1 MAGVFDTYSDV
12 AFATIETV
20 MGEDITFIAS
30 DARYS
35 SLDAYGLIDDVY
47 SEPDDFGGIVIQQKK
62 RVTVAKDQVP
72 EDVNIGDDIE
82 IVLEEKTYTIID
94 IKPDVNS
101 SSVFY
106 LSE

>member
-1 MAGVFDTYSDV
+1 
-12 AFATIETV
+12 
-20 MGEDITFIAS
+20 
-30 DARYS
+30 
-35 SLDAYGLIDDVY
+35 
-47 SEPDDFGGIVIQQKK
+47 
-62 RVTVAKDQVP
+62 VP